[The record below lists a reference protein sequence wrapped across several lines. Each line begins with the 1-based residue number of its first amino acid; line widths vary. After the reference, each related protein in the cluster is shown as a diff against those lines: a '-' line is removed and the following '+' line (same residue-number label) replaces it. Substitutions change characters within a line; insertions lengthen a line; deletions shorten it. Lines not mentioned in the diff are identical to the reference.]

1 MYKDLIYSTE
11 RATER
16 SVSEMEERLGIK
28 LSAHFREF
36 CQNFGN
42 AKFKDAEIV
51 AKHSKLNQSSY
62 GVREFFGVEKV
73 GALEIENWNTDYI
86 AFAEDAFGNFFI
98 FKKSEMDAVYFLE
111 HETDELDYVAGSFE
125 DFLDGIVKANYDDL
139 PSVKNAEV
147 WIDPEFLKLQ
157 KDLGNA

>member
-1 MYKDLIYSTE
+1 MRKTPLFDSFWPRKMPPIV
-11 RATER
+11 
-16 SVSEMEERLGIK
+16 VSPK
-28 LSAHFREF
+28 L
-36 CQNFGN
+36 
-42 AKFKDAEIV
+42 K
-51 AKHSKLNQSSY
+51 
-62 GVREFFGVEKV
+62 
-73 GALEIENWNTDYI
+73 T
-86 AFAEDAFGNFFI
+86 
-98 FKKSEMDAVYFLE
+98 MDAVYFLE